1 MNLMLQCFHMDTV
14 WIHWCEFRKQLQ
26 LNQTSAGFCSSAFR
40 WMTDGCLC
48 SSGSWD
54 ERQTLGR
61 GHESWEMAVWV
72 QEPQRQIRDASEG
85 ERGTTLISHVR
96 AEWLCDCER
105 EWLCVCVCALQKL
118 ICERDTLKETTV
130 ELRCAQVQQ
139 QCLTGH
145 THCIYRQKHK
155 PCPLSHCQPISSLS
169 PCVCRFSERCFRSR
183 RQPGGRDH
191 AYRAQVSTS
200 RD

>member
-1 MNLMLQCFHMDTV
+1 MNDWWMFVFLRLMRWAPNTRPRPWKLKNGSLST
-14 WIHWCEFRKQLQ
+14 R
-26 LNQTSAGFCSSAFR
+26 TSTTNMRRFWRRERYHTDPSSQSR
-40 WMTDGCLC
+40 VTLWLWTWMT
-48 SSGSWD
+48 
-54 ERQTLGR
+54 
-61 GHESWEMAVWV
+61 
-72 QEPQRQIRDASEG
+72 
-85 ERGTTLISHVR
+85 
-96 AEWLCDCER
+96 
-105 EWLCVCVCALQKL
+105 LCVCVCVLQKL

-155 PCPLSHCQPISSLS
+155 PRPLSHCQSISSLS

-200 RD
+200 WD